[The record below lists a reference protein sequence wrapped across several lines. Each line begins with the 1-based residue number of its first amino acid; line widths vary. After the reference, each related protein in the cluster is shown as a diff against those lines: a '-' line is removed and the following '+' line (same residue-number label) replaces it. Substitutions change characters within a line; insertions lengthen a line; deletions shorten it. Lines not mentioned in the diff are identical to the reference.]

1 MNFKKAAL
9 MFAAT
14 TVALGFAAC
23 SDDDDNSNGGNGSD
37 DNGTEAVDMWGDVLR
52 GDNMTLQ
59 FFPDHFA
66 YYWEYTF
73 DAEANPETGLVIT
86 GAFPDSRFLSYNVY
100 DDDEQTSYCEKGFS
114 LLDTEIIPDDGSVN
128 PFLGATGSN
137 RDYTIYVLPTDAP
150 ESISAGK
157 KNIIWFDADVKKV
170 CTILRYYIPE
180 VGIQGGVDMP
190 VIKGLDL
197 ATAKTTAA
205 PKRELSGLHGNMSIP
220 GGAFSSS
227 PNLPFFRAPFSYAYP
242 NGPAEY
248 CYARNVVEKENVL
261 VFNFKA
267 PSYPKNASE
276 FGSTDMRYWS
286 VCVGNQAT
294 YTPLAI
300 SDYQTKI
307 DADGFANYIVADKN
321 GADYAKVKSLAE
333 ANGYNILE
341 WDGDS
346 WGDGVMI
353 LYRNMVF
360 ADDYEHSLRKLDPVG
375 PGVNPMLNPAK
386 YICAM
391 ALGQWG
397 AAGKKVSVADYI
409 AAEGKVQPRQ
419 PNAAN

>member
-157 KNIIWFDADVKKV
+157 KNII
-170 CTILRYYIPE
+170 
-180 VGIQGGVDMP
+180 
-190 VIKGLDL
+190 
-197 ATAKTTAA
+197 
-205 PKRELSGLHGNMSIP
+205 
-220 GGAFSSS
+220 
-227 PNLPFFRAPFSYAYP
+227 
-242 NGPAEY
+242 
-248 CYARNVVEKENVL
+248 
-261 VFNFKA
+261 
-267 PSYPKNASE
+267 
-276 FGSTDMRYWS
+276 
-286 VCVGNQAT
+286 
-294 YTPLAI
+294 
-300 SDYQTKI
+300 
-307 DADGFANYIVADKN
+307 
-321 GADYAKVKSLAE
+321 
-333 ANGYNILE
+333 
-341 WDGDS
+341 
-346 WGDGVMI
+346 
-353 LYRNMVF
+353 
-360 ADDYEHSLRKLDPVG
+360 
-375 PGVNPMLNPAK
+375 
-386 YICAM
+386 
-391 ALGQWG
+391 
-397 AAGKKVSVADYI
+397 
-409 AAEGKVQPRQ
+409 
-419 PNAAN
+419 